1 MIEVV
6 RNLIFEFMQAAND
19 FVHEFA
25 RRFAISHPG
34 VEVLVSDSSVHGEG
48 EHKIMDWLRSGDDS
62 LNHVI
67 VGNDSDLYLLLA
79 VSNKASFNL
88 ASGQFKS
95 GGGTPSP
102 LVNYTNNKVSQ
113 STDRPGPPSQNFAH
127 FQRGC
132 GFVQNHLPY
141 YRKVHRLYSKLQFVV
156 LIIVSI

>member
-1 MIEVV
+1 
-6 RNLIFEFMQAAND
+6 MQAAND

-79 VSNKASFNL
+79 VSNKQLHILLLQSHSTYLTVMFNL
-88 ASGQFKS
+88 LS
-95 GGGTPSP
+95 
-102 LVNYTNNKVSQ
+102 L
-113 STDRPGPPSQNFAH
+113 PPYH
-127 FQRGC
+127 
-132 GFVQNHLPY
+132 
-141 YRKVHRLYSKLQFVV
+141 
-156 LIIVSI
+156 I